1 MIPEF
6 SIRNRHLITP
16 ARHRPAAV
24 LCALL
29 VLYSGCSQT
38 FFQDKPNLG
47 IKPTPGKSYVMRIA
61 VEDKVTQGPQGQQ
74 ININQIKTTQ
84 LDFDVNGTDAAG
96 VTSIKVT
103 IQAISEKK
111 TNPRGTFEYD
121 YATLASAK
129 NNPLT
134 TTFNAMIGES
144 FVIKVK
150 PNGEIIYV
158 DAEEMFGRMAEKIIN
173 TEDEIMKRSGKEY
186 QGQEDR
192 NQRIEWMKKGI
203 KTFSLTSA
211 EYLKE
216 LAGNCL
222 APYPGKDVKIGG
234 SWAGKFK
241 AILLIPVETE
251 GTYTLKNRT
260 QEQVLLVVNSKKPI
274 IDQPIAESG
283 NRATFTGNVSVE
295 GNLEINEATG
305 WLVGKNVKMRLAGE
319 IKEKAKTMPASIEK
333 IVTVESVE

>member
-1 MIPEF
+1 MIPEL
-6 SIRNRHLITP
+6 SIRNRYLITP

-38 FFQDKPNLG
+38 LVQDKLNLVL
-47 IKPTPGKSYVMRIA
+47 KPTLGKSYVMRIA

-96 VTSIKVT
+96 ITSLKVT
-103 IQAISEKK
+103 FQGIREKK
-111 TNPRGTFEYD
+111 SSPRGFFEYD
-121 YATLASAK
+121 YSSIASAK
-129 NNPLT
+129 DNPLT
-134 TTFNAMIGES
+134 TTYNAMIGES
-144 FVIKVK
+144 FVIEVNK
-150 PNGEIIYV
+150 NGEIIEV
-158 DAEEMFGRMAEKIIN
+158 DAEDMFGRVAEKIIN
-173 TEDEIMKRSGKEY
+173 SEDEIMKRSGKEY

-251 GTYTLKNRT
+251 GTYTLKKRT
-260 QEQVLLVVNSKKPI
+260 QGQALIEVNSKKPI
-274 IDQPIAESG
+274 TDQPIPESG

-295 GNLEINEATG
+295 GNLEINEANG
-305 WLVGKNVKMRLAGE
+305 WMFRKNVKMRLAGE
-319 IKEKAKTMPASIEK
+319 IKERAKTMPATIEK
-333 IVTVESVE
+333 IITVESVE

>member
-1 MIPEF
+1 MIPEL
-6 SIRNRHLITP
+6 SIRNRHVIAP

-29 VLYSGCSQT
+29 VFYSGCAQT
-38 FFQDKPNLG
+38 FVQDKLNLG
-47 IKPTPGKSYVMRIA
+47 LKPTQGKSYVMRIA

-74 ININQIKTTQ
+74 INFDQIKTTQ
-84 LDFDVNGTDAAG
+84 LDFDVNGTDDAG

-111 TNPRGTFEYD
+111 TNPRGIFEYD
-121 YATLASAK
+121 YATLANAK
-129 NNPLT
+129 DNPLT

-144 FVIKVK
+144 FMIKVK
-150 PNGEIIYV
+150 PSGEIIDV
-158 DAEEMFGRMAEKIIN
+158 NAEEMFGRMAEKIIN
-173 TEDEIMKRSGKEY
+173 TEDEIMKRSAREDKS
-186 QGQEDR
+186 QGDR
-192 NQRIEWMKKGI
+192 TARIEWMKKSV
-203 KTFSLTSA
+203 KSFSLTSA

-222 APYPGKDVKIGG
+222 PPYPEKDVKIGG

-241 AILLIPVETE
+241 AMLLIPVETE
-251 GTYTLKNRT
+251 GTYTLKKRT
-260 QEQVLLVVNSKKPI
+260 QERVLIEVNSKKPI
-274 IDQPIAESG
+274 TDQPIPESG

-295 GNLEINEATG
+295 GNLEINETTG

-319 IKEKAKTMPASIEK
+319 IKENAKTMLASIEK
-333 IVTVESVE
+333 IVTVESME